1 MKLVVENLS
10 VVRGEDQIFSALS
23 FDIKAGQALIIRGAN
38 GVGKSS
44 LLRALAGLLVPASGE
59 IRLDDRDAE
68 FADVPLG
75 ELCHYLG
82 NDNAMKG
89 AMSVQENLHFWQNF
103 AGQPHLDI
111 DDALD
116 MVGLDGLQTVPFSHL
131 STGQRRRIG
140 IARLLVSYRP
150 VWLLDE
156 PTVSL
161 DAASVALFAE
171 AVSIHCAA
179 GGIALA
185 ATHIE
190 IGLPEGPRIEIAP
203 PSERTADEGDPF
215 LTGAWS

>member
-156 PTVSL
+156 PVSGL
-161 DAASVALFAE
+161 DAQSEDQFSQLMKAHLE
-171 AVSIHCAA
+171 ED
-179 GGIALA
+179 GIIVV
-185 ATHIE
+185 ATHVPL
-190 IGLPEGPRIEIAP
+190 GLDQAVQLNMDEASQPPGEGN
-203 PSERTADEGDPF
+203 T
-215 LTGAWS
+215 

>member
-1 MKLVVENLS
+1 MVYLVVENLS

-156 PTVSL
+156 PVSGL
-161 DAASVALFAE
+161 DAQSEDQFSQLMKAHLE
-171 AVSIHCAA
+171 ED
-179 GGIALA
+179 GIIVV
-185 ATHIE
+185 ATHVPL
-190 IGLPEGPRIEIAP
+190 GLDQAVQLNMDEASQPPGEGN
-203 PSERTADEGDPF
+203 T
-215 LTGAWS
+215 

>member
-44 LLRALAGLLVPASGE
+44 LLRALAGLLVPESGE

-156 PTVSL
+156 PVSGL
-161 DAASVALFAE
+161 DAQSEDQFSQLMKAHLE
-171 AVSIHCAA
+171 ED
-179 GGIALA
+179 GIIVV
-185 ATHIE
+185 ATHVPL
-190 IGLPEGPRIEIAP
+190 GLDQAVQLNMDEASQPPGEGN
-203 PSERTADEGDPF
+203 T
-215 LTGAWS
+215 

>member
-131 STGQRRRIG
+131 STGQRRRIA

-156 PTVSL
+156 PVSGL
-161 DAASVALFAE
+161 DAQSEDQFSQLMKAHLE
-171 AVSIHCAA
+171 ED
-179 GGIALA
+179 GIIVV
-185 ATHIE
+185 ATHVPL
-190 IGLPEGPRIEIAP
+190 GLDQAVQLNMDEASQPPGEGN
-203 PSERTADEGDPF
+203 T
-215 LTGAWS
+215 

>member
-111 DDALD
+111 DDASTWS
-116 MVGLDGLQTVPFSHL
+116 GLMACKPF
-131 STGQRRRIG
+131 
-140 IARLLVSYRP
+140 P
-150 VWLLDE
+150 F
-156 PTVSL
+156 PTCPPGSA
-161 DAASVALFAE
+161 AASALPASWS
-171 AVSIHCAA
+171 AT
-179 GGIALA
+179 ALSGCWMNRSRVW
-185 ATHIE
+185 THNRKISF
-190 IGLPEGPRIEIAP
+190 PN
-203 PSERTADEGDPF
+203 
-215 LTGAWS
+215 

>member
-156 PTVSL
+156 PVSGL
-161 DAASVALFAE
+161 DAQSEDQFSQLMKAHLE
-171 AVSIHCAA
+171 ED
-179 GGIALA
+179 GIIVV
-185 ATHIE
+185 ATHVPL
-190 IGLPEGPRIEIAP
+190 GLDLAVQLNMDEASQPPGEGN
-203 PSERTADEGDPF
+203 T
-215 LTGAWS
+215 

>member
-156 PTVSL
+156 PVSGL
-161 DAASVALFAE
+161 DAQSEDQFSQLMKAHLE
-171 AVSIHCAA
+171 ED
-179 GGIALA
+179 GIIVV
-185 ATHIE
+185 ATHVPL
-190 IGLPEGPRIEIAP
+190 GLDQAVQLNMDEASQP
-203 PSERTADEGDPF
+203 PGQGNT
-215 LTGAWS
+215 